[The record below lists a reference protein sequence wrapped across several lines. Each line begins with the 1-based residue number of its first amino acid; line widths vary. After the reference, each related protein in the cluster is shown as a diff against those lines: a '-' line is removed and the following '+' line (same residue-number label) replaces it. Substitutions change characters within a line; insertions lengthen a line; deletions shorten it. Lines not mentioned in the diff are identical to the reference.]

1 MRLKKLISYILLTI
15 WLPILC
21 LSLCGFTASGDV
33 NVKHSGKGEATF
45 FVNSALEEAEFRK
58 EIEEVVKDLNAAS
71 ISNDGSN
78 DMVNLKGIEEENGIY
93 KVNVAFRRIDKV
105 DPRGI
110 IYLYKAES
118 LKVEQSEEWKRLERW
133 ERGDINCTST
143 IFYNQLPGLV
153 QIKKTREGGPN
164 LVIKPRSITGKA
176 LSVKNFAEQIS
187 KKNQILSF
195 QLLDTLG
202 VEKIQITLPGEI
214 TYYGDNIKIIDKSTF
229 EITSTTV
236 PAQVTRNSAESYE
249 SIVTNEEIKI
259 FVGYVAFQKSMSPFA
274 IAALTIVG
282 VLVVGLVAC
291 ALNYFYQRGKGLQA
305 LEEAKK
311 ELENERECIE

>member
-21 LSLCGFTASGDV
+21 LPLCGFTADGEVSI
-33 NVKHSGKGEATF
+33 KHSGKGEATF
-45 FVNSALEEAEFRK
+45 FIDSDLEKDAFQQKIEA
-58 EIEEVVKDLNAAS
+58 VVQDLNDAS

-78 DMVNLKGIEEENGIY
+78 DIVKLKGIEEENGLY
-93 KVNVAFRRIDKV
+93 EVNVSFRRIDKV

-110 IYLYKAES
+110 VYLYKAES

-153 QIKKTREGGPN
+153 QIKKTREGGPK
-164 LVIKPRSITGKA
+164 LVIKPKSAAGET

-187 KKNQILSF
+187 EKDQILSF

-202 VEKIQITLPGEI
+202 VEKIQISLPGKI
-214 TYYGDNIKIIDKSTF
+214 TYCGDNVTIIDKSTF
-229 EITSTTV
+229 EIKPTTV
-236 PAQVTRNSAESYE
+236 PAQVTRNSTDSYE
-249 SIVTNEEIKI
+249 SIVTNEEIQI
-259 FVGYVAFQKSMSPFA
+259 FVGYVAFQKSISPFT
-274 IAALTIVG
+274 ITVLTIVG
-282 VLVVGLVAC
+282 LMVVGLVAYS
-291 ALNYFYQRGKGLQA
+291 LYYFYQRGKKVQA

-311 ELENERECIE
+311 ELENERECTE